1 MTELFPDAQCG
12 IGPPTDDGFFY
23 DFLVAKP
30 FTPEDLVAIEK
41 KMAHIVKQNRPI
53 EKKLA
58 PQGRGARAVRE
69 EGPDPE
75 VRADRGEVRRPRPV
89 LHDGRVHRTSASGR
103 TSPSTKDIKAFKLKA
118 EPAAAYWKGK
128 EGNPS
133 MQRIY
138 GYAFLTKEELDQHL
152 FRIEE
157 AKRRD
162 HRKLGRELDLFSIP
176 DETGA
181 GLVLWHPKGG
191 FVRKQIE
198 DYWRDEHLAGGY
210 DLVYSPHIARLDLWK
225 TSGHTEYYKANMYS
239 PIEIENVEYQLKPM
253 NCPFH
258 LTIYKSRLRSYRD
271 LPYRWAELGTVYR
284 FERSG
289 VLHGLMRVR
298 GFTQDDAHIFCRPD
312 QLEDEI
318 LRVLDFVTNILRT
331 FGFDRYDI
339 YLSTKPEKASGS
351 DEQWEVATAALRKAL
366 ESRGLPYVV
375 DPGEG
380 VFYGPKIDI
389 KIKDALDRSWQCST
403 IQVDFHNP
411 TQFELEY
418 IAEDGKAHQPVMVHR
433 ALLGSLERFFGVLV
447 EHYAGAFPLWL
458 APVQAVVIPV
468 SEKQQAYAPR
478 SGRGAARAGRARPGG
493 RPQREAGLQDP
504 RGPGAEGPLHAG
516 GGGQGSRGE
525 ERLRAPPPGGRPR
538 TAGRGVVRGT
548 RRPPLGGARDP
559 GRGARAERR
568 RCLIDSKTVRINDRI
583 RAKEVRVIDED
594 GSQLGIMPP
603 GQALMLAEEKGL
615 DLVEIAATATP
626 PVCRIMNSGKFF
638 YQQGKREAEA
648 RKHQRHIKIKEVKFR
663 PKIDEHD
670 FAVQAA
676 QRRALPRWTATR

>member
-1 MTELFPDAQCG
+1 MGEFVDFCL
-12 IGPPTDDGFFY
+12 GPH
-23 DFLVAKP
+23 L
-30 FTPEDLVAIEK
+30 
-41 KMAHIVKQNRPI
+41 
-53 EKKLA
+53 
-58 PQGRGARAVRE
+58 
-69 EGPDPE
+69 
-75 VRADRGEVRRPRPV
+75 
-89 LHDGRVHRTSASGR
+89 
-103 TSPSTKDIKAFKLKA
+103 PSTNQIKAFKLKA
-118 EPAAAYWKGK
+118 EPAAAYWKGR

-138 GYAFLTKEELDQHL
+138 GYAFFTKEELEQHL
-152 FRIEE
+152 FRLEE

-162 HRKLGRELDLFSIP
+162 HRKLGRELDLFSIA

-191 FVRKQIE
+191 FIRKQIE
-198 DYWRDEHLAGGY
+198 DYWRDEHYAGGY
-210 DLVYSPHIARLDLWK
+210 DIVYTPHIAKLDLWN
-225 TSGHTEYYKANMYS
+225 TSGHTEYYRANMYS

-258 LTIYKSRLRSYRD
+258 LTIYRTRLRSYRD

-318 LRVLDFVTNILRT
+318 LRVLDFTTNILRT

-339 YLSTKPEKASGS
+339 FLSTKPEKASGS
-351 DEQWEVATAALRKAL
+351 DEQWDVATAALRKAL
-366 ESRGLPYVV
+366 ESRSLPYQV

-411 TQFELEY
+411 TRFGLEY

-458 APVQAVVIPV
+458 APVQAVVVPV
-468 SEKQQAYAPR
+468 TEKHQAYAR
-478 SGRGAARAGRARPGG
+478 EVGAALRAQGVRVHVDDRNEKLGY
-493 RPQREAGLQDP
+493 RIREAQVQKVPYMLVVGDKEVEAKSVSVRHRQAGDLGPQEVASFGARVVRLQ
-504 RGPGAEGPLHAG
+504 AERATREEAPAASAG
-516 GGGQGSRGE
+516 GVS
-525 ERLRAPPPGGRPR
+525 
-538 TAGRGVVRGT
+538 
-548 RRPPLGGARDP
+548 
-559 GRGARAERR
+559 
-568 RCLIDSKTVRINDRI
+568 
-583 RAKEVRVIDED
+583 
-594 GSQLGIMPP
+594 
-603 GQALMLAEEKGL
+603 
-615 DLVEIAATATP
+615 
-626 PVCRIMNSGKFF
+626 
-638 YQQGKREAEA
+638 
-648 RKHQRHIKIKEVKFR
+648 
-663 PKIDEHD
+663 
-670 FAVQAA
+670 
-676 QRRALPRWTATR
+676 

>member
-1 MTELFPDAQCG
+1 MSSPSPVEPLDTTGPSGESKPADSPIEIYRHSSAHLLAAAVTELFPDAQCG
-12 IGPPTDDGFFY
+12 IGPPTDEGFFY
-23 DFLVAKP
+23 DFLVSRP
-30 FTPEDLVAIEK
+30 FTPEDIVAIEK

-53 EKKLA
+53 ERKLLPKAEALEFFAKKGQTLKCQLIQEKSGDPVQCYTMGDFVDFCLGPHLA
-58 PQGRGARAVRE
+58 
-69 EGPDPE
+69 
-75 VRADRGEVRRPRPV
+75 
-89 LHDGRVHRTSASGR
+89 
-103 TSPSTKDIKAFKLKA
+103 STKEIKAFKLKA
-118 EPAAAYWKGK
+118 EPSQSYWKGK
-128 EGNPS
+128 EGNPA

-138 GYAFLTKEELDQHL
+138 GYAFFTKEELAQHL
-152 FRIEE
+152 FRLEE

-162 HRKLGRELDLFSIP
+162 HRKLGRELDLFSIQ

-210 DLVYSPHIARLDLWK
+210 DIVYSPHIARLDLWR

-258 LTIYKSRLRSYRD
+258 LTIYRSRLRSYRD

-366 ESRGLPYVV
+366 EARALPYQV

-411 TQFELEY
+411 TRFGLEY

-433 ALLGSLERFFGVLV
+433 ALLGSLERFFGVLI
-447 EHYAGAFPLWL
+447 EHYAGAFPVWL
-458 APVQAVVIPV
+458 APVQAVLVPV
-468 SEKQQAYAPR
+468 TEKHRDYAHEVAGELRKLRLRVHVDDRNEKLGYRIREAQVQKVPYMLVVGDKEVESRTVAVRHRHAGDLGTQEVAAFGARVVRLAAERATHEEEVPPR
-478 SGRGAARAGRARPGG
+478 S
-493 RPQREAGLQDP
+493 
-504 RGPGAEGPLHAG
+504 
-516 GGGQGSRGE
+516 
-525 ERLRAPPPGGRPR
+525 
-538 TAGRGVVRGT
+538 
-548 RRPPLGGARDP
+548 LGGV
-559 GRGARAERR
+559 
-568 RCLIDSKTVRINDRI
+568 S
-583 RAKEVRVIDED
+583 
-594 GSQLGIMPP
+594 
-603 GQALMLAEEKGL
+603 
-615 DLVEIAATATP
+615 
-626 PVCRIMNSGKFF
+626 
-638 YQQGKREAEA
+638 
-648 RKHQRHIKIKEVKFR
+648 
-663 PKIDEHD
+663 
-670 FAVQAA
+670 
-676 QRRALPRWTATR
+676 